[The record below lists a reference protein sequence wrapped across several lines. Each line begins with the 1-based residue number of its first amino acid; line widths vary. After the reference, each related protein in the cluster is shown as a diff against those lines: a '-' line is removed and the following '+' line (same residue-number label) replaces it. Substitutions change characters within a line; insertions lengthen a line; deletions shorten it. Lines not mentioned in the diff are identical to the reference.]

1 MPIMRFLCVSC
12 GLSFRKRT
20 NQNTASCE
28 CGSTAQVEFESH
40 ISVGFSSTVSGAVA
54 QDSGIESVDLNFDR
68 VIGEDARQKWDDI
81 YRRRSDKWDL
91 INENKSS
98 GITGYDLL
106 RNDDGSYMINPN
118 AGAVLRE
125 HRNHAM
131 DIITEQHH
139 STKENRN
146 GN

>member
-20 NQNTASCE
+20 NLDTAKCD
-28 CGSTAQVEFESH
+28 CGSTAQMESNEDL
-40 ISVGFSSTVSGAVA
+40 SVGFTSTVSGPIA
-54 QDSGIESVDLNFDR
+54 QDSGIESIDLNFDR
-68 VIGEDARQKWDDI
+68 VIGEDARQKWEEI

-91 INENKSS
+91 INENK
-98 GITGYDLL
+98 GISGYDLL
-106 RNDDGSYMINPN
+106 RNDDGSYMINPG

-125 HRNHAM
+125 NRNRAM
-131 DIITEQHH
+131 DIITEQHN
-139 STKENRN
+139 SSKEKSN